1 MKSRVFASLL
11 FLLLVSGMALAQSET
26 YKVTPSTYDPTA
38 SGSIVSSWIKH
49 LGLQDPG
56 ETDNEDWGLLLSK
69 NTASTTNAAA
79 VANIGYSCC
88 AGNINIHLTELGFD
102 YRDGGHCGAGS
113 PRFNVTTS
121 DKHVHFVG
129 GCANGTSSAGPAA
142 GWTRVRFDP
151 SNSGQAFPPV
161 LPTDTVLKIQ
171 IVADEGTDT
180 GPDFSGMTVLD
191 NIDINGDLTGENK

>member
-1 MKSRVFASLL
+1 MKSRVFACVL

-26 YKVTPSTYDPTA
+26 YKVSPALFGGA
-38 SGSIVSSWIKH
+38 SGTVVSSWIKH

-56 ETDNEDWGLLLSK
+56 ESDTENWGLLMSK
-69 NTASTTNAAA
+69 NTATGTLAAA
-79 VANIGYSCC
+79 LANVGYACC
-88 AGNINIHLTELGFD
+88 TGNINIHLTEIGFD

-121 DKHVHFVG
+121 DKVVHFL
-129 GCANGTSSAGPAA
+129 GCAAGTATAGPAN
-142 GWTRVRFDP
+142 GWTRVRIDP
-151 SNSGQAFPPV
+151 SNGSQAFPPV